1 MVTLSILTPTYN
13 RIKTLKRLYES
24 LLRQNNKDFEWIVI
38 DDGSTDLTKEFMKEV
53 IRCPE
58 FKIIYKYKENGGKH
72 RALNYGVDYADS
84 KLSICV
90 DSDDWLPDNSV
101 ETIISFYKE
110 KCMGQNGLVGIIAK
124 RGYVFSDRIKDLTV
138 IETDVDRMTLYDFY
152 FKYKCSGD
160 TALIYDTEI
169 LKNNKF
175 PEYVGEKFVSEN
187 SLYFQL
193 DQYGKMLL
201 LNEIVYLNEY
211 QQDGLT
217 ANYRK
222 LLEKNPNGTAYMYY
236 IYAANTSKRIERMK
250 YLGLANYY
258 MNKSKPDCQIENAV
272 RVKLG
277 GMIPTCLGFIIAVIK
292 EGKE

>member
-1 MVTLSILTPTYN
+1 MVTLSILTPTFN
-13 RIKTLKRLYES
+13 RVKTLKRLYKS
-24 LLRQNNKDFEWIVI
+24 LLSQKNKDFEWIVI
-38 DDGSTDLTKEFMKEV
+38 DDGSTDSTQEYMQEV
-53 IRCPE
+53 VHCSE

-72 RALNYGVDYADS
+72 RALNYGIDYANS
-84 KLSICV
+84 KLTICL
-90 DSDDWLPDNSV
+90 DSDDWLPENSV
-101 ETIISFYKE
+101 EAIISFYKE
-110 KCMGQNGLVGIIAK
+110 RCMDQNGVIGIIAK
-124 RGYVFSDRIKDLTV
+124 RGYVCNDMINDLTV
-138 IETDVDRMTLYDFY
+138 VETDVNRMTLYDFY

-160 TALIYDTEI
+160 TALVYYTEI

-175 PEYVGEKFVSEN
+175 PEYLGEKFVSEN

-236 IYAANTSKRIERMK
+236 IYALSTSKRIERMK

-258 MNKSKPDCQIENAV
+258 MNRSKPNCQMENAV
-272 RVKLG
+272 REKLG
-277 GMIPTCLGFIIAVIK
+277 GVIPTCLGYIVAVIK
-292 EGKE
+292 ARKE